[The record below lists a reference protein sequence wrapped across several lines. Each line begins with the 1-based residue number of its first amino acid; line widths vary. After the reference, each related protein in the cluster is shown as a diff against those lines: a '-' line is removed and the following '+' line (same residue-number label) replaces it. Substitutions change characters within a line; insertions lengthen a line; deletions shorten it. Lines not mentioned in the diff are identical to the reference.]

1 MRWLSLPAALFLVV
15 GAGAQPTRLIELP
28 DGSRQRMTPDQIQE
42 LSLQSHQGGDCPGFI
57 DVTDAEGRIGVMNVD
72 REPWA
77 KLTVPIPAQKEIV
90 AKLLPKLSA
99 SELLS
104 NLLEISRYPDRLYD
118 SERGEKAALWVRD
131 RFAAAGGSPELIT
144 HKEWR
149 QPTVIARLNG
159 TGPRAG
165 ELVVL
170 GAHMDSVRGAPGA
183 DDNGSGVAVLLE
195 VFRVLSKS
203 GIKLDRTIE
212 FIGYS
217 AEEVG
222 LRGSQAI
229 AQRYK
234 KEGRKVFGVLNFDM
248 VMYHEAKPAV
258 GVTMQEELNPE
269 LVAALKKLVETYSSL
284 PWEER
289 HTCCSDWKSWAQ
301 AGFPAA
307 NMRDD
312 PSYPHYHRPG
322 DTPDKLD
329 ASYGLEF
336 AKVALAFAV
345 ELGLAR

>member
-1 MRWLSLPAALFLVV
+1 MKLLLLPAALFLVV
-15 GAGAQPTRLIELP
+15 GASAQPTRLIELP
-28 DGSRQRMTPDQIQE
+28 DGSRRSMTQDQIKE
-42 LSLQSHQGGDCPGFI
+42 LSHQAHEGGDCPGFI
-57 DVTDAEGRIGVMNVD
+57 DVTDAEAGIGILSVD
-72 REPWA
+72 REPWG
-77 KLTVPIPAQKEIV
+77 KLKTPIPAQKEIV
-90 AKLLPKLSA
+90 GKLLSELSA

-104 NLLEISRYPDRLYD
+104 NVLEISRYPDRAYD
-118 SERGEKAALWVRD
+118 SERGEKAAYWVRD
-131 RFAAAGGSPELIT
+131 RFAAAGGSPELIK
-144 HKEWR
+144 HPQWR
-149 QPTVIARLNG
+149 QPTVVARLKG
-159 TGPRAG
+159 SGPHAD
-165 ELVVL
+165 ELVIL
-170 GAHMDSVRGAPGA
+170 GAHMDSVNGAPGA

-203 GIKLDRTIE
+203 GVKLDRTIE

-217 AEEVG
+217 AEEPG

-234 KEGRKVFGVLNFDM
+234 QEGRKIFGVLNFDM
-248 VMYHEAKPAV
+248 VMYHETKPAV
-258 GVTMQEELNPE
+258 GVTMMPELNFE
-269 LVAALKKLVETYSSL
+269 LVAALKKLIETYSSL

-312 PSYPHYHRPG
+312 PAYPHYHRPG